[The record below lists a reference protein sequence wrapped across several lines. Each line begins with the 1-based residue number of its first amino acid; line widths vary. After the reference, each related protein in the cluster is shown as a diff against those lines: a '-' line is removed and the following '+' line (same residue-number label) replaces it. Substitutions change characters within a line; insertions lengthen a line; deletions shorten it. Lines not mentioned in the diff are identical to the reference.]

1 MTGTITYDP
10 NTGAQLSLKW
20 DFPGAQNDVTDTVT
34 RSQAGRVVT
43 DTTADGSTNYKWSYG
58 YDSVARLTSATLATG
73 TSTLTTQHALTY
85 GFGPAVSGADLNAGM
100 DGNRTSFSDSK
111 AGGAAST
118 TAYAYDNADRL
129 TGTTVT
135 NPPTAADTVA
145 GAALTMS
152 GTANLVYDSHGNIT
166 TLGNQV
172 MTYDQSDRHI
182 STVGAGATVTYIRD
196 VTDRIIAETS
206 VIGATTKDTRFG
218 FTDGSDSP
226 DWTINADTTP
236 VTDPTAV
243 LEHTLALP
251 GGVVVSIQAQGGTLT
266 WSYPNMHGDS
276 IVTTNLS
283 GTRQGLIGVYDPF
296 GQPIDPTTFALGTTS
311 SDDAVPT
318 NTLVSGASNA
328 REGSHQK
335 LYQHAG
341 DIAVIE
347 MGARQYVP
355 GLGRFLSVDP
365 VVGGNAND
373 YNYPND
379 PVNNSDLNGMKKKK
393 KTRGPFDFWHFPAPR
408 HPVQLKKT
416 VGYIVTRAV
425 KAYVSHAEVGAQIC
439 AIVCVSYSTPLKK
452 AWQHGTIVVG
462 IGAEVALTGTVSLP
476 LGRVSTVTGWGSSAS
491 CSGDFLQAGGTTS
504 IAGKASHSWD
514 ANVGGAAIGCS
525 GGVAYSY

>member
-1 MTGTITYDP
+1 
-10 NTGAQLSLKW
+10 
-20 DFPGAQNDVTDTVT
+20 
-34 RSQAGRVVT
+34 
-43 DTTADGSTNYKWSYG
+43 
-58 YDSVARLTSATLATG
+58 
-73 TSTLTTQHALTY
+73 
-85 GFGPAVSGADLNAGM
+85 
-100 DGNRTSFSDSK
+100 
-111 AGGAAST
+111 
-118 TAYAYDNADRL
+118 
-129 TGTTVT
+129 
-135 NPPTAADTVA
+135 
-145 GAALTMS
+145 MS

-243 LEHTLALP
+243 LEHTLPLP

-276 IVTTNLS
+276 ILTTNLS

-296 GQPIDPTTFALGTTS
+296 GQPIDPTTFALGTTNS
-311 SDDAVPT
+311 GDAVPT
-318 NTLVSGASNA
+318 NTLVSAASNA

-355 GLGRFLSVDP
+355 GLGRFLSTDP
-365 VVGGNAND
+365 IAGGNAND

-379 PVNNSDLNGMKKKK
+379 PENGADLTGQSSSDWVDGWYVPPGTSGVYVLEFADGSAYVGRSKNIQARLYQHNRSTLGSS
-393 KTRGPFDFWHFPAPR
+393 TP
-408 HPVQLKKT
+408 KT
-416 VGYIVTRAV
+416 VRYREIFESSASDRTRV
-425 KAYVSHAEVGAQIC
+425 EQMVINDFKALGA
-439 AIVCVSYSTPLKK
+439 PLRNK
-452 AWQHGTIVVG
+452 ATANAQAKALGERFSAKSFYQYATKGPRFSSGMAAAQRFFFKASFIRGGRFVG
-462 IGAEVALTGTVSLP
+462 IGRGAGAEGE
-476 LGRVSTVTGWGSSAS
+476 
-491 CSGDFLQAGGTTS
+491 
-504 IAGKASHSWD
+504 
-514 ANVGGAAIGCS
+514 
-525 GGVAYSY
+525 Y